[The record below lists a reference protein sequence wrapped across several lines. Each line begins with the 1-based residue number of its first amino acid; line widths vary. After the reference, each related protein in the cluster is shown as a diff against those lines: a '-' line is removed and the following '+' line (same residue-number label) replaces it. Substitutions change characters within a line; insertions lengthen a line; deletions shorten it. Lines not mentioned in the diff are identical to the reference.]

1 MLLDFVP
8 TFLGFRG
15 PLSGRLPGEEKTV
28 LRNCYLLE
36 SGVFGP
42 DYELRRREGS
52 LNGFISKDLV
62 GSTNL
67 VVVSFTKT
75 SARGAVSKSAWLTR

>member
-1 MLLDFVP
+1 M
-8 TFLGFRG
+8 
-15 PLSGRLPGEEKTV
+15 
-28 LRNCYLLE
+28 LRNYYLLE

-42 DYELRRREGS
+42 DYGLQRREGS

-67 VVVSFTKT
+67 VVAFVHKDL
-75 SARGAVSKSAWLTR
+75 GAKSNP

>member
-15 PLSGRLPGEEKTV
+15 LLSGRLPGEEKTV

-36 SGVFGP
+36 SGIFGP
-42 DYELRRREGS
+42 NYGLRRREGS
-52 LNGFISKDLV
+52 LNGFVSKDLV
-62 GSTNL
+62 GSTDL
-67 VVVSFTKT
+67 VVAFIHKDL
-75 SARGAVSKSAWLTR
+75 GAKSSL